1 MLNTKFVVSA
11 HARPFVL
18 DSVLQKY
25 SYGSKGEVVLLF
37 CGKGLF
43 MNYISLRLS
52 VIGFINISSQVSI
65 KSYDQYTE
73 FAKKSDN
80 FVNSSTLPVGPN
92 FKQYFIDFRKLFINI
107 D

>member
-1 MLNTKFVVSA
+1 
-11 HARPFVL
+11 
-18 DSVLQKY
+18 
-25 SYGSKGEVVLLF
+25 
-37 CGKGLF
+37 
-43 MNYISLRLS
+43 MNYILS
-52 VIGFINISSQVSI
+52 KDLFIDWFINISSQVSI
-65 KSYDQYTE
+65 ESYDQYTE